1 MSKGFRFIAL
11 FLCSI
16 LLHSMASMAQTPVE
30 LHITHKLGTADFA
43 FNTAT
48 TNNLGHSFNL
58 SRVQYYISQIS
69 ITHDGGTITE
79 VPGHYILANANANII
94 SHLGSYSITN
104 VEGVTFY
111 IGVDTPANHAD
122 PSLQPADHPLAHQT
136 PVMHWGWASGYRFAA
151 VEGKCGASL
160 DKNFE
165 VHALGDNNYGHTS
178 ITVTGTLVD
187 GKIII
192 PLYAD
197 YSQLLNDIDATATMI
212 VHGETDQSVTLLRN
226 IRTFVFAPGTPVTTG
241 TDNINTPATAVR
253 IFPNP
258 SPDGSI
264 TIGFDNAQPQCH
276 ILVSDILGRHITA
289 VHKAANQTSV
299 KLQLPGNGLYMMQVQ
314 NQDGSTAV
322 YKLQTL

>member
-1 MSKGFRFIAL
+1 MNTGIRIISMLI
-11 FLCSI
+11 CSF
-16 LLHSMASMAQTPVE
+16 LLHIVPSLAQTPVE
-30 LHITHKLGTADFA
+30 LHITHKLGTADFS

-58 SRVQYYISQIS
+58 SRVQYYISKIS

-79 VPGHYILANANANII
+79 VPNHYILANANANII

-178 ITVTGTLVD
+178 VTVTGTMAD

-212 VHGETDQSVTLLRN
+212 VHGETGESFTLLRN

-241 TDNINTPATAVR
+241 AENINTPYPAVR

-258 SPDGSI
+258 SPDGSV
-264 TIGFDNAQPQCH
+264 TIGFDNAQPQYQ
-276 ILVSDILGRHITA
+276 IQVSDILGRNITS
-289 VHKAANQTSV
+289 VQKAANQSSIT
-299 KLQLPGNGLYMMQVQ
+299 LQLPGNGLYLMQVQ
-314 NQDGSTAV
+314 KEDGSTAV